1 MTSSKFINIVLK
13 AVRSFW
19 VIVLIGFFGIIIA
32 IGVLFNQVNEDNE
45 FGSYKIPENLAH
57 MKKTMEGFSK
67 TEMDSLKLLKPE
79 TEKLI
84 ITGTGY
90 GGYTFYYWHKS
101 KQPGNLYIR
110 GFESQRE
117 VELMEKELP
126 KRTRKTVVSADGNYH
141 LYTSETAIHEG
152 TFEKFYPARFE
163 LWFESEN
170 GKEKEK
176 LTEIEYLIDG
186 WDR

>member
-1 MTSSKFINIVLK
+1 MKFTNVVLK
-13 AVRSFW
+13 IVKVFWIAVVIAVIGIIT
-19 VIVLIGFFGIIIA
+19 VIV
-32 IGVLFNQVNEDNE
+32 VTWNQINEDQN
-45 FGSYKIPENLAH
+45 FGSYEVPENLAH
-57 MKKTMEGFSK
+57 VRKPLEGFSK
-67 TEMDSLKLLKPE
+67 TEIDSLRLLKPK
-79 TEKLI
+79 TEKLL

-101 KQPGNLYIR
+101 EQKGKIYIR

-117 VELMEKELP
+117 IELMETVLP
-126 KRTRKTVVSADGNYH
+126 KRTEKIITKSDGTYH
-141 LYTSETAIHEG
+141 LYSSETAMHDG

-163 LWFESEN
+163 LWFESQN
-170 GKEKEK
+170 GKEKSK